1 MSLSPFSAA
10 PCALMVGDAGG
21 EVIVAVDLVPLL
33 LLSFWWAAARAPL
46 AARSSTESIH
56 AETFMAKMSVRR

>member
-1 MSLSPFSAA
+1 MSPSSFSAA

-33 LLSFWWAAARAPL
+33 LSFWWTAARAPL
-46 AARSSTESIH
+46 AARSSVESIH
-56 AETFMAKMSVRR
+56 VETFMVKMSVSR